1 MRSRRASHSTDE
13 FGTSP
18 SRILR
23 PKAGSI
29 FCHRS
34 NYRDVIQT
42 GKCFMSCI
50 STCILKNNKRNSYI
64 LDTSA
69 ILSYS
74 DMIDTLSSVQFYFVI
89 SILIYV
95 TVFHKSKFN

>member
-13 FGTSP
+13 FDTSP

-42 GKCFMSCI
+42 GKCCLGYI
-50 STCILKNNKRNSYI
+50 STRILKHNKSNSDI
-64 LDTSA
+64 LDSSA

-74 DMIDTLSSVQFYFVI
+74 DMIDTLSSVQFYFVM